1 MLLKSNTKN
10 GRLKRPI
17 LLYYVCWVVNF
28 NSNFLGE
35 YMSKTFTFAGT
46 CVENDAV
53 VYKFANDA
61 SRAKALERFGCTEV
75 KLVELPN
82 AMDKEAA
89 VAYLATV
96 GMTAIKP
103 ARTAKSKS
111 AAAKPA
117 KAVPAKLPKVK
128 TTGNDE
134 VTREVYAEAMS
145 ERSANGMPV
154 VSFAQYKRDAAK
166 AVAFFAKC
174 DAKLAAK
181 RAAGKSL

>member
-1 MLLKSNTKN
+1 
-10 GRLKRPI
+10 
-17 LLYYVCWVVNF
+17 
-28 NSNFLGE
+28 
-35 YMSKTFTFAGT
+35 MSKTFTFAGT

-61 SRAKALERFGCTEV
+61 NRAKALERFGCTEV
-75 KLVELPN
+75 KMVELPA

-89 VAYLATV
+89 VAHLASL
-96 GMTAIKP
+96 GMTAMKS
-103 ARTAKSKS
+103 ARGPRPKS
-111 AAAKPA
+111 AASKPT
-117 KAVPAKLPKVK
+117 KAVAAKLPKVK
-128 TTGNDE
+128 TTGDDE
-134 VTREVYAEAMS
+134 VTRESYAEAMS

-181 RAAGKSL
+181 RAAGKAL